1 MDEVKRRVRKLKPLE
16 KRIRW
21 GGEEKNGASLV
32 WDALFDVRETPT
44 GKAKYNL
51 AMLSSMDR
59 EEYKR
64 VVDEYFARVYYEFYL
79 ENGITDSNIYD
90 PSVLALLGLPFSA
103 EERDIK
109 KRFRELA
116 KKCHPDTG
124 GDSKKFIEL
133 MQVYERLTRV
143 K

>member
-1 MDEVKRRVRKLKPLE
+1 
-16 KRIRW
+16 
-21 GGEEKNGASLV
+21 
-32 WDALFDVRETPT
+32 
-44 GKAKYNL
+44 
-51 AMLSSMDR
+51 MLSSMDR
-59 EEYKR
+59 EEYKC

-90 PSVLALLGLPFSA
+90 PSVLALLDLPYNA

-109 KRFRELA
+109 RRFRELA
-116 KKCHPDTG
+116 KKYHPDTG
-124 GDSKKFIEL
+124 GDSKRFIEL